1 MGRTTRSSSFLFSG
15 LPLTALAYSRK
26 YSTPLHH
33 FKTLHLCKGF
43 KSARRVNQVRL
54 ERKTFW
60 YCSYGA
66 LETISGE
73 SSQVRLSVVVPF
85 YNEVDSIEYLV
96 EAVKAACEDS
106 PFANHWEL
114 ICVDDG
120 STDGTTDK
128 LKRLCE
134 KHSQLRGVS
143 LRKNFGQTAAL
154 SAGFDIASGD
164 IIATLDGDLQNDPK
178 DIFRLI
184 ETMKTGD
191 YDLVSGWRRSREDAF
206 LRSKFSQA
214 ANWLI
219 RRITGVPI
227 HDLGCSTKVYKRE
240 IIRDIQLY
248 GEMHRF
254 IVVLAMYEGARIG
267 EKEVSHYP
275 RKFGKSKYGLDR
287 TIRVICDLTF
297 LYYLKKFRTR
307 PSHLFGSMAIF
318 FAIFPLCLMATVL
331 TCRVFGRILWSTG
344 LLVWVLLHVTF
355 QLVSVTVLLGI
366 MLEVMTRTYY
376 ESQNKR
382 IYRVR
387 KYFPEKP
394 QIGFQ

>member
-1 MGRTTRSSSFLFSG
+1 
-15 LPLTALAYSRK
+15 
-26 YSTPLHH
+26 
-33 FKTLHLCKGF
+33 
-43 KSARRVNQVRL
+43 
-54 ERKTFW
+54 
-60 YCSYGA
+60 
-66 LETISGE
+66 
-73 SSQVRLSVVVPF
+73 VPF

-206 LRSKFSQA
+206 LRSKFSEA

-297 LYYLKKFRTR
+297 LYYLK
-307 PSHLFGSMAIF
+307 
-318 FAIFPLCLMATVL
+318 
-331 TCRVFGRILWSTG
+331 
-344 LLVWVLLHVTF
+344 VTF
-355 QLVSVTVLLGI
+355 
-366 MLEVMTRTYY
+366 
-376 ESQNKR
+376 
-382 IYRVR
+382 
-387 KYFPEKP
+387 F
-394 QIGFQ
+394 